1 MCTSRQMRSM
11 KTDEEEYLEFGSVKR
26 KRRIRKVKT
35 FEEEELVEV
44 S

>member
-1 MCTSRQMRSM
+1 MRKRSKSR
-11 KTDEEEYLEFGSVKR
+11 SVKR

-35 FEEEELVEV
+35 YEEEELVQV

>member
-1 MCTSRQMRSM
+1 MRRS
-11 KTDEEEYLEFGSVKR
+11 TWSWETVKR

-35 FEEEELVEV
+35 YEEEELVQV

>member
-1 MCTSRQMRSM
+1 MRKRSKSR
-11 KTDEEEYLEFGSVKR
+11 SVKR

-35 FEEEELVEV
+35 FEEEELVQV

>member
-1 MCTSRQMRSM
+1 MCAFRQMRRM
-11 KTDEEEYLEFGSVKR
+11 KTDEEEYMKLGSVKR

-35 FEEEELVEV
+35 YEEEELVQV